1 MHTETCVENKKPV
14 PPKILKNGK
23 EEFPTLEV
31 EENAG
36 KDVIQPKSPVRK
48 EDLLEKARDEL
59 AEEVRT

>member
-1 MHTETCVENKKPV
+1 M

-23 EEFPTLEV
+23 EEFPTSEV

-36 KDVIQPKSPVRK
+36 EDVIQPKSPVRK